1 MSNFPELQ
9 AFVEALRF
17 EPTGLALAG
26 QNVGRH
32 GPGAAARLIR
42 NLFVAASLPEPAE
55 VINESVLSDFKRL
68 RHN

>member
-1 MSNFPELQ
+1 VQLFHAAPRASTALNP
-9 AFVEALRF
+9 VEPRD
-17 EPTGLALAG
+17 
-26 QNVGRH
+26 
-32 GPGAAARLIR
+32 PGAAARLIR